1 MKKKGIIF
9 VISSPS
15 GGGKTTICRK
25 ILSDS
30 PDLAY
35 SISVTNRH
43 PRSGEKEGKDYFF
56 ISDKEFARRIEKGEF
71 SEWAEVHG
79 HCYGTPRSFLE
90 NSLSSGRDIIL
101 DIDVQGALRI
111 KKEYREAC
119 LIFILPPSL
128 KPLATRLK
136 ARGTDDKKEIEKR
149 LARAKEELTFLKDY
163 DYAVVNR
170 SLSRAVEEVK
180 SIITAE
186 RCRVGR
192 TSRSIADTDLIPP
205 QT

>member
-25 ILSDS
+25 VLKGSSD
-30 PDLAY
+30 LTY
-35 SISVTNRH
+35 SISVTNRP

-56 ISDKEFARRIEKGEF
+56 ISDEEFARRIEKGEF
-71 SEWAEVHG
+71 AEWAEVHG

-90 NSLSSGRDIIL
+90 KSLSSGRDTIL
-101 DIDVQGALRI
+101 DIDVRGAFRI
-111 KKEYREAC
+111 KKKYRESC

-128 KPLATRLK
+128 KTLAARLK

-170 SLSRAVEEVK
+170 NLSRAVEEVK

-192 TSRSIADTDLIPP
+192 TSRSTTDTDLG
-205 QT
+205 

>member
-1 MKKKGIIF
+1 MKRKGIIF

-35 SISVTNRH
+35 SVSVTNRR

-56 ISDKEFARRIEKGEF
+56 ISDEEFSGRIEKGEF
-71 SEWAEVHG
+71 AEWAEVHG
-79 HCYGTPRSFLE
+79 HSYGTPRSFLE
-90 NSLSSGRDIIL
+90 QSLSSGRDIIL
-101 DIDVQGALRI
+101 DIDVRGALRI
-111 KKEYREAC
+111 KKEYHESC

-128 KPLATRLK
+128 KTLAARLK
-136 ARGTDDKKEIEKR
+136 ARGTEDKKEIEKR

-163 DYAVVNR
+163 DYVVVNR
-170 SLSRAVEEVK
+170 DLSQAVEEVK

-192 TSRSIADTDLIPP
+192 TSWSTTDTDLG
-205 QT
+205 